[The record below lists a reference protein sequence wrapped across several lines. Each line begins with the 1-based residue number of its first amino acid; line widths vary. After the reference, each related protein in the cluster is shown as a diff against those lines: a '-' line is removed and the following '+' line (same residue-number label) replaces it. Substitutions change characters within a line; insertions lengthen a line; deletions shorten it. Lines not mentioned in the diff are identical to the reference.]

1 MHRRSLVLAGAAAPL
16 GLLPPRAR
24 AAATPILIG
33 RTAPQQGPTAAMARA
48 HATGANL
55 AFEASN
61 AAGGI
66 SGRPIRWADLDDGG
80 DPARALALARALIVE
95 QQALALFGC
104 AGSPSL
110 AALEPLL
117 REHGV
122 PAVGAVAVA
131 DSVRSLCRGVG
142 FFPRASHAQEAEV
155 LARHLAT
162 VGLQRVAIA
171 HTATP
176 FGQEGLKLIGD
187 ALAAQRLQVVG
198 SAALTA
204 EDATA
209 QEASRK
215 LMALSPQAVVLFVPG
230 SQAAAMMATATGLKR
245 HPAFFGLSI
254 VGDDEA
260 MRRIGPQARGLALTQ
275 VTPNPWRETDRQM
288 ELYRQQARAAGVE
301 IGYASLAGWIDAQV
315 LIEALRRCGGQLQR
329 PRLTATLRVMQ
340 LFVAGMAIDFSRQDL
355 GGSRFVDLVQRSE
368 SGRYLG

>member
-1 MHRRSLVLAGAAAPL
+1 MNPRILLVEDDPTS
-16 GLLPPRAR
+16 RAFLQ
-24 AAATPILIG
+24 AATESLP
-33 RTAPQQGPTAAMARA
+33 A
-48 HATGANL
+48 HVDSAVTVA
-55 AFEASN
+55 E
-61 AAGGI
+61 
-66 SGRPIRWADLDDGG
+66 
-80 DPARALALARALIVE
+80 ALALAARHDYALWLID
-95 QQALALFGC
+95 ANLPD
-104 AGSPSL
+104 GSGSGL
-110 AALEPLL
+110 
-117 REHGV
+117 
-122 PAVGAVAVA
+122 
-131 DSVRSLCRGVG
+131 
-142 FFPRASHAQEAEV
+142 
-155 LARHLAT
+155 LARLRAQAPS
-162 VGLQRVAIA
+162 VPAIA
-171 HTATP
+171 HTASP

-230 SQAAAMMATATGLKR
+230 SQAAAMMATAAGLKR

-260 MRRIGPQARGLALTQ
+260 LRRIGPQARGLALTQ

-288 ELYRQQARAAGVE
+288 EIYRQQARAAGVE

-340 LFVAGMAIDFSRQDL
+340 LFVAGMAVDFSRQDL
-355 GGSRFVDLVQRSE
+355 GGSRFVDLVQLSE